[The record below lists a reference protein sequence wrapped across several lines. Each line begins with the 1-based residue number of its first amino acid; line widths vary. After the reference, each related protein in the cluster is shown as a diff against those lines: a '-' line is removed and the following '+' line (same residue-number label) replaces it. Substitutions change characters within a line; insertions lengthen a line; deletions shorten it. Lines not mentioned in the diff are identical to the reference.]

1 MEMLAIVL
9 IVCILL
15 FRRLLR
21 FIYKKKWNQNLTA
34 DILFRQQA
42 VTENDLLKLAIQVQ
56 NQKRLPLPALS
67 VHCKLPGAL
76 REKDYEGKSF
86 FENWEREELFS
97 LFANQTITRTLTF
110 WCRQRGVYEFTDIRL
125 TNHSFFM
132 DAVFESEIQLHKT
145 LTVYPACVNMRQ
157 FVQRF
162 QALFGEIIANDFR
175 NEDVFLVRGIRD
187 YQPFDSQKQINWNAT
202 AKLGTMMVNQYE
214 YTTNREVVI
223 FLNLESDSY
232 IHNLD
237 IEEESIRL
245 VKTWCQNLE
254 KFGILCDVY
263 TNAVDTKAKRC
274 ISVNQKEIQ
283 KKYMVEVNEALAQIK
298 TDEIEKTPYFELLD
312 EQIENCRKK
321 YCLFISAYQH
331 KDFQDGLIRLAKQTS
346 HFTWIIPTS
355 GSTDYRPCKELEK
368 HVLGWSV
375 YWRREREGAAVSI
388 Q

>member
-1 MEMLAIVL
+1 MEMLGLVL
-9 IVCILL
+9 IVCLLL
-15 FRRLLR
+15 FGWLLR
-21 FIYKKKWNQNLTA
+21 FVYKKKWNQNLTA
-34 DILFRQQA
+34 DILLKQQT

-110 WCRQRGVYEFTDIRL
+110 RCRRRGVYAFQDMRL
-125 TNHSFFM
+125 TSHSFFM
-132 DAVFESEIQLHKT
+132 DAEFESVIPLHKT

-162 QALFGEIIANDFR
+162 QTLFGEIIANDFR

-202 AKLGTMMVNQYE
+202 AKLGALMVNQYE

-232 IHNLD
+232 MHNLD

-263 TNAVDTKAKRC
+263 TNAVDRETRRC

-283 KKYMVEVNEALAQIK
+283 KKYIVEVNEALARISAE
-298 TDEIEKTPYFELLD
+298 DIEKTPYFELFD
-312 EQIENCRKK
+312 EQIANCGKK
-321 YCLFISAYQH
+321 YCLFVSAYQH
-331 KDFQDGLIRLAKQTS
+331 EEFQDGLVRLAKQTS

-355 GSTDYRPCKELEK
+355 GSTDYRPFKELEN

-375 YWRREREGAAVSI
+375 YWRREHEATAVSI
-388 Q
+388 H